1 MTRRKGEA
9 SPEGDSIAFLMRD
22 TYGAF
27 ARSFQEELSRAGMT
41 MSMWFFVRAL
51 AKEEGLSQTQLM
63 ERAGLLQPATSAAL
77 KQMAEMGLIVRKE
90 DPSDRRMARFFLTAK
105 SRALLKK
112 LFPAAARVRDRAVVD
127 FTAAELDQLRTLLR
141 RMKTNLENGGGEL

>member
-1 MTRRKGEA
+1 MRRVKAGA
-9 SPEGDSIAFLMRD
+9 SPEGESIAFLMRD

-27 ARSFQEELSRAGMT
+27 ARSFQEELARAGMT
-41 MSMWFFVRAL
+41 MSMWFFMRAL

-77 KQMAEMGLIVRKE
+77 KQMAGMGLIVRRD

-105 SRALLKK
+105 SRSLLKK
-112 LFPAAARVRDRAVVD
+112 LLPAAARVRERAVVD
-127 FTAAELDQLRTLLR
+127 FTVEELDQLRGLLR
-141 RMKTNLENGGGEL
+141 RMKTNLENGGGKA

>member
-1 MTRRKGEA
+1 MNRGKTVP
-9 SPEGDSIAFLMRD
+9 SPEGESIAFQMRD
-22 TYGAF
+22 TYSAF
-27 ARSFQEELSRAGMT
+27 ARAFQVELARAGMT

-51 AKEEGLSQTQLM
+51 SKEDGLSQTQLM

-77 KQMAEMGLIVRKE
+77 KQMTQMGLIVRRH

-112 LFPAAARVRDRAVVD
+112 LFPAAARVREKAVVD
-127 FTAAELDQLRTLLR
+127 FTAEELDQLRALLQ
-141 RMKTNLENGGGEL
+141 RMKANLETSGGKT